1 MIIKQILDVIKKHK
15 RFLIAAH
22 INPEGDAI
30 GSQLAMANL
39 LKMLD
44 KEVRIINEHRVPKN
58 IMFMPGVENVEL
70 FKDLGNKEVEYE
82 VAIILDSPTLER
94 IGDVK
99 QLLNEKYIIN
109 IDHHVSNR
117 EFGDINWVDPHCS
130 SVGEMIFDLFK
141 SCGTAVDDKSA
152 LCIYVAIMTDTGSFR
167 YSNTSARTHQIA
179 ADLLFHNID
188 PKQVYENVY
197 ETKSFNTFK
206 LLAEVLANLKRTDD
220 TKFVWFRVTNE
231 MLSRN
236 KLTADCCE
244 DFIAFVRMIEG
255 AEVVASLREMDD
267 KSGVKV
273 SFRSKTD
280 IDVNEIAK
288 KFGGGGH
295 KAASGCSIEK
305 NMDEAEQMLVSEVE
319 EAIKKHGHKR
329 ITTGRQA

>member
-1 MIIKQILDVIKKHK
+1 MIRKQILDVIKKHK

-44 KEVRIINEHRVPKN
+44 KEVRIINADGVPKN
-58 IMFMPGVENVEL
+58 IMFMPGTESVEL
-70 FKDLGNKEVEYE
+70 FKDLGNEDVEFD

-99 QLLNEKYIIN
+99 LLLKEKYIIN
-109 IDHHVSNR
+109 IDHHVSSY

-141 SCGTAVDDKSA
+141 TSNMAVDDASA
-152 LCIYVAIMTDTGSFR
+152 LCLYVAIMTDTGSFR
-167 YSNTSARTHQIA
+167 YSNTTARTHQIA
-179 ADLLFHNID
+179 ADLLLYDID
-188 PKQVYENVY
+188 PKKVYENVY
-197 ETKSFNTFK
+197 ETKSFNTLK
-206 LLAEVLANLKRTDD
+206 LLAEVLTNLKRSDD
-220 TKFVWFRVTNE
+220 AKFVWFRVTNE
-231 MLSRN
+231 MLRRN

-244 DFIAFVRMIEG
+244 DFIAFVRMLEG
-255 AEVVASLREMDD
+255 AEVVAFLREMDN
-267 KSGVKV
+267 KPGVKV

-295 KAASGCSIEK
+295 KAASGCVIEK
-305 NMDEAEQMLVSEVE
+305 SMDEAEQMLVSVVE
-319 EAIKKHGHKR
+319 EAIKKNNIK
-329 ITTGRQA
+329 A

>member
-1 MIIKQILDVIKKHK
+1 MMIRKQILDVIKKHK
-15 RFLIAAH
+15 RFLIAGH
-22 INPEGDAI
+22 VNPEGDAI

-44 KEVRIINEHRVPKN
+44 KKVRIINTDGVPKN
-58 IMFMPGVENVEL
+58 IMFIPGAKSVEL
-70 FKDLGNKEVEYE
+70 FRDLKNEKVEYE
-82 VAIILDSPTLER
+82 VAIILDSPTLDR

-99 QLLNEKYIIN
+99 QLLNGKYIIN

-117 EFGDINWVDPHCS
+117 EFGNLNWVDPRCS
-130 SVGEMIFDLFK
+130 SVGEMIYDLFK
-141 SCGTAVDDKSA
+141 SSDMVIDDDSA
-152 LCIYVAIMTDTGSFR
+152 LCVYVAIMTDTGSFR
-167 YSNTSARTHQIA
+167 YSNTTARTHQIA
-179 ADLLFHNID
+179 AELLLYDID
-188 PKQVYENVY
+188 PKQVYEYVY

-220 TKFVWFRVTNE
+220 AKFIWFKVTNE

-244 DFIAFVRMIEG
+244 DFIAFVRMIDG
-255 AEVVASLREMDD
+255 AEVVAFLKEMDN

-280 IDVNEIAK
+280 IDVNKIAE

-295 KAASGCSIEK
+295 KAASGCVIEK
-305 NMDEAEQMLVSEVE
+305 SMDEAEQMLVSVVE
-319 EAIKKHGHKR
+319 EAIRKNKGPKN
-329 ITTGRQA
+329 